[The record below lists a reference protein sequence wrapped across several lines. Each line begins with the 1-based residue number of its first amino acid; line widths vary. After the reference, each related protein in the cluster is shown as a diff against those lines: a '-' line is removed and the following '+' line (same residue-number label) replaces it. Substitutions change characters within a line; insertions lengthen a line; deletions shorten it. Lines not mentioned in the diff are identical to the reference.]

1 MPPILIWLFIEDS
14 EYLQPYSSI
23 HLKFSKNF
31 YKDSSL
37 KKSLYGKTL
46 KQLVVKISVN
56 KLTAY

>member
-1 MPPILIWLFIEDS
+1 MFMDMTNLMPPILIWLFIEDS

-37 KKSLYGKTL
+37 KKEPLRKNT
-46 KQLVVKISVN
+46 
-56 KLTAY
+56 